1 MTIVIHNAA
10 IVTVDDADSVHYNA
24 AIAIEGDRIAAIGP
38 SAEVLAQYPTAE
50 KIDGTGKLVM
60 PFGPKGIKVIS
71 HRLIYRRADRH
82 DPFIMS
88 FIEWITKKLATDS
101 APNRHSLSSKNAAPN

>member
-1 MTIVIHNAA
+1 VQWNQWLDQYASHIPLPTSGMIF
-10 IVTVDDADSVHYNA
+10 
-24 AIAIEGDRIAAIGP
+24 DRSYLSIAAAMDGLGL
-38 SAEVLAQYPTAE
+38 VLDSTLLADHALR
-50 KIDGTGKLVM
+50 TGKLVM